1 MDHSRLDPAGAQD
14 SGALRGAAAVLAIAL
29 AVAALSG
36 CGPRQRYRPLPADTT
51 GVVTA
56 DSIDAIAK
64 NAIDRWD
71 AGAGEDAARLS
82 ASLVLADLRHTAP
95 SDWPDRARAFLDS
108 LAIGA
113 EVGNAPGTLLVN
125 FFSRSDPDHGSWP
138 YLFWNTD
145 KGPRM
150 QGLEGRDLRFG
161 DLASRPGP
169 GAQPAAVAALFTRRS
184 AGAGQPLAF
193 VWKAGAGGTF
203 SLAQTLGP
211 DSLGGYGSGDFSMR
225 DTVLVLQTRTY
236 RTIRGF
242 SECATCP
249 HVYAT
254 HVFEWTPAGFAR
266 RSDEEAP
273 SPYST
278 FVRFVLSLQAND
290 REMGTAQLT
299 DASLWDQA
307 RSFEWE
313 KSKGAWRVA
322 PSTDETAHE
331 MTFLRGEKG
340 EAYKVSF
347 EGRAGGWRI
356 SGIESTT
363 AGVE

>member
-1 MDHSRLDPAGAQD
+1 MRAI
-14 SGALRGAAAVLAIAL
+14 AAVAIVSVL
-29 AVAALSG
+29 AVLTG
-36 CGPRQRYRPLPADTT
+36 CGTRQRYRPLPADSTAA
-51 GVVTA
+51 VTA
-56 DSIDAIAK
+56 DSIAGIAK
-64 NAIDRWD
+64 SALDRWD
-71 AGAGEDAARLS
+71 SGSGEDAARLS
-82 ASLVLADLRHTAP
+82 ASLVLADLRRVSPPEWA
-95 SDWPDRARAFLDS
+95 DRERAFLDS

-113 EVGNAPGTLLVN
+113 EVGSAPGALLVN

-138 YLFWNTD
+138 YLFWTTD

-150 QGLEGRDLRFG
+150 QGLEGRDLRFT

-169 GAQPAAVAALFTRRS
+169 GAQPATVAALFTRRS
-184 AGAGQPLAF
+184 GGGGQPIAF

-203 SLAQTLGP
+203 TLAQTLGP
-211 DSLGGYGSGDFSMR
+211 DSLGGAGSGDFSMR

-242 SECATCP
+242 NECATCP

-254 HVFEWTPAGFAR
+254 HVFEWTPAGFVR
-266 RSDEEAP
+266 RGDEEAP

-278 FVRFVLSLQAND
+278 FVRFVLALQAND
-290 REMGTAQLT
+290 RELGTAQVT

-313 KSKGAWRVA
+313 KPKGSWRVA

-331 MTFLRGEKG
+331 MTFLRGEK

-363 AGVE
+363 ANVE

>member
-1 MDHSRLDPAGAQD
+1 MDHSRLDSTGAQGH
-14 SGALRGAAAVLAIAL
+14 GALKRAAAAL
-29 AVAALSG
+29 AVLLLVTASG
-36 CGPRQRYRPLPADTT
+36 CGSRQRYRPLPADSTAT
-51 GVVTA
+51 VSA
-56 DSIDAIAK
+56 DSIEAIAK
-64 NAIDRWD
+64 NALDRWD
-71 AGAGEDAARLS
+71 AGSGEDAARLS
-82 ASLVLADLRHTAP
+82 ASLVLADLRRVPVAE
-95 SDWPDRARAFLDS
+95 WPERERAFLDS

-113 EVGNAPGTLLVN
+113 EVGSAPGALLVN

-138 YLFWNTD
+138 YLFWSTD
-145 KGPRM
+145 KGPRL
-150 QGLEGRDLRFG
+150 QGLEGRDLRFS

-169 GAQPAAVAALFTRRS
+169 GVQPAAVAALFTRRS
-184 AGAGQPLAF
+184 GGGGQPIAF

-203 SLAQTLGP
+203 TLSQTLGP
-211 DSLGGYGSGDFSMR
+211 DSLGGAGTGAFSMR
-225 DTVLVLQTRTY
+225 DTVVVLQTTTY

-242 SECATCP
+242 TECATCP

-254 HVFEWTPAGFAR
+254 HLFEWTPRGFAR
-266 RSDEEAP
+266 RSDEETP

-290 REMGTAQLT
+290 REIGNTQVT

-307 RSFEWE
+307 HSFEWE
-313 KSKGAWRVA
+313 KPKGSWRVA

-331 MTFLRGEKG
+331 MTFLRGEK

-356 SGIESTT
+356 SGIES
-363 AGVE
+363 ARADVE